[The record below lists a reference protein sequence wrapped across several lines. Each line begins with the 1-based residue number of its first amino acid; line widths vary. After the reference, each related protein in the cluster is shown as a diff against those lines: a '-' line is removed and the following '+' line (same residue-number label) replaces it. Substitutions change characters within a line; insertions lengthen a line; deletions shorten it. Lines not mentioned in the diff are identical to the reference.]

1 VPEVSRVSG
10 DAMIEVASLR
20 SAHNADVVVMAVADT
35 GFCGIAYTQRPSCA
49 RDDPNQ
55 PSCDVGQAYAP
66 FAFAVVSVNSQCP
79 RLAREFAHE
88 VGHTFGLEHDPPS
101 GTRPAEQA
109 SFPWSYGH
117 SVSTPSAQAR
127 TIMAYQILD
136 GACPFGCPITLHY
149 SNPKVNF
156 QSLMPL
162 QVPTGDDNEDMDLF
176 RRFNA
181 RTIALYAPTMAGFRG
196 PPPPPPVTARVY
208 YGGFEPFPDQECIVV
223 NHANCPP

>member
-1 VPEVSRVSG
+1 
-10 DAMIEVASLR
+10 
-20 SAHNADVVVMAVADT
+20 
-35 GFCGIAYTQRPSCA
+35 
-49 RDDPNQ
+49 
-55 PSCDVGQAYAP
+55 
-66 FAFAVVSVNSQCP
+66 
-79 RLAREFAHE
+79 
-88 VGHTFGLEHDPPS
+88 
-101 GTRPAEQA
+101 
-109 SFPWSYGH
+109 
-117 SVSTPSAQAR
+117 
-127 TIMAYQILD
+127 MAYQILD